1 MTYPLRVKLP
11 TTVYNDFT
19 IIAKVK
25 ITTMKKG
32 ILLLLSIISLQ
43 VFAQD
48 SASPVLM
55 TIDDR
60 EITKS
65 DFETIYK
72 KNNRDSSITK
82 EDLDEYLELFI
93 NFKLKVL
100 EAEELG
106 MDTLTRFEREL
117 SGYRDQLARPYLVDK
132 AVTDSL
138 VREAYD
144 RLAQDVRASHIL
156 IKLPPS
162 PSPIDT
168 LTAYNKLMAVKAKVD
183 AEPTKFGEIAK
194 TQSEDPSAKSNNGDL
209 GYFTSLQM
217 IYSFETAV
225 YNSKIG
231 DITGPVRTR
240 YGYHLIL
247 TTDKRAARGEVRVA
261 HIMIKSEDSDPEE
274 VKASLKKRADEV
286 YEKLEAGE
294 DFGVLARKF
303 SDDRTSA
310 AKGGE
315 LPEFGAG
322 KMVEEFEEAS
332 FALTE
337 PDQITE
343 PIKSPY
349 GWHIIKLIERVPV
362 KSFDDYEKELRSKIS
377 RDSRSDITKD
387 SFINKRK
394 KEYDYVDYRKRLK
407 PFYTGIDTSYFNAR
421 WEPSADLQNQDKA
434 LFEMIHLSFSQA
446 DFTAFLL
453 SRMRASRTQMDIE
466 LLVNE
471 SFENWVDSEIMA
483 FEDGILE
490 EKHPEFKALMQ
501 EYRDG
506 ILLFDL
512 TDQKVWSKAVE
523 DTVGLDAFY
532 QENQNDFMWEE
543 RAGYDVYTV
552 EDEATASKVRKM
564 LKKGKNQDEIRG
576 ALNEDSALKVRVGS
590 GLKEQKKE
598 PILEKVVW
606 EVGVS
611 DPIDDEGQL
620 KVIHIKEIRQPE
632 PKAFDDAR
640 GLITAAY
647 QNYLE
652 KEWIESLR
660 AKHEVSVEKEV
671 LYTIK

>member
-1 MTYPLRVKLP
+1 
-11 TTVYNDFT
+11 
-19 IIAKVK
+19 
-25 ITTMKKG
+25 MKKG
-32 ILLLLSIISLQ
+32 ILLLLSIISIQ
-43 VFAQD
+43 VFAQNNEN
-48 SASPVLM
+48 PVLM
-55 TIDDR
+55 IIDDR

-65 DFETIYK
+65 EFETIYK

-93 NFKLKVL
+93 NFKLKVM

-106 MDTLTRFEREL
+106 MDTLARFEREL

-132 AVTDSL
+132 AITDSL

-144 RLAQDVRASHIL
+144 RLGQDVRAAHIL

-162 PSPIDT
+162 PSPKDT
-168 LTAYNKLMAVKAKVD
+168 LEAYNKVMAIKAKVEAD
-183 AEPTKFGEIAK
+183 PSKFGEIAK
-194 TQSEDPSAKSNNGDL
+194 AESEDPSAKTNNGDL

-217 IYSFETAV
+217 VYPFETAV
-225 YNSKIG
+225 YNSKVGEIS
-231 DITGPVRTR
+231 GPVRTR
-240 YGYHLIL
+240 FGYHLVL
-247 TTDKRAARGEVRVA
+247 TEDKRDARGEVRVA
-261 HIMIKSEDSDPEE
+261 HIMIRSEDSDPDD
-274 VKASLKKRADEV
+274 VKESLKQRADEV
-286 YEKLEAGE
+286 YAKLEAGE
-294 DFGVLARKF
+294 DFGEVARKY

-310 AKGGE
+310 SKDGE
-315 LPEFGAG
+315 LPAFGAG

-337 PDQITE
+337 PGQISK
-343 PIKSPY
+343 PVKSPY
-349 GWHIIKLIERVPV
+349 GWHIIKLIERVPL
-362 KSFDDYEKELRSKIS
+362 KSFDEYEKELKSKIS

-394 KEYDYVDYRKRLK
+394 KEYNYVDYRKRLK
-407 PFYTGIDTSYFNAR
+407 PFYTGLDTSYFSAR
-421 WEPSADLQNQDKA
+421 WEPSDELKNGDKP
-434 LFEMIHLSFSQA
+434 LFEIVHLTFSQA
-446 DFTAFLL
+446 EFTTYLL
-453 SRMRASRTQMDIE
+453 SRMRASRTPMNIE

-471 SFENWVDSEIMA
+471 SFDNWVDSEIMA

-490 EKHPEFKALMQ
+490 EKYPEFKALMQ

-523 DTVGLDAFY
+523 DTVGLEAFF
-532 QENQNDFMWEE
+532 QENQNDFMWDQ

-552 EDEATASKVRKM
+552 EDDATAAKVKKM
-564 LKKGKNQDEIRG
+564 LKKGKNQDEIRS
-576 ALNEDSALKVRVGS
+576 ALNEDSALKVRVSS

-598 PILEKVVW
+598 PILEMVPW

-620 KVIHIKEIRQPE
+620 KVVHIKEIREPE
-632 PKAFDDAR
+632 PKEFDDAR

-652 KEWIESLR
+652 EEWIESLR
-660 AKHEVSVEKEV
+660 AKHEVSVNKDV

>member
-1 MTYPLRVKLP
+1 
-11 TTVYNDFT
+11 
-19 IIAKVK
+19 
-25 ITTMKKG
+25 MKKG

-48 SASPVLM
+48 TASPVLM

-65 DFETIYK
+65 DFEAIYK

-82 EDLDEYLELFI
+82 EDLDEYLDLFV
-93 NFKLKVL
+93 NFKLKVM
-100 EAEELG
+100 EAEEMG
-106 MDTLTRFEREL
+106 MDTLARFEREL

-138 VREAYD
+138 VKEAYD
-144 RLAQDVRASHIL
+144 RLQNDVRAAHIL

-162 PSPIDT
+162 PSPKDT
-168 LTAYNKLMAVKAKVD
+168 LEAYKKIMDIKAKVD
-183 AEPTKFGEIAK
+183 ADPDEFGAIAK
-194 TQSEDPSAKSNNGDL
+194 TQSEDPSAKTNEGDL

-217 IYSFETAV
+217 VYPFETAV
-225 YNSKIG
+225 YNSEVGEIA
-231 DITGPVRTR
+231 GPVRTR
-240 YGYHLIL
+240 FGYHLVQVK
-247 TTDKRAARGEVRVA
+247 DKRAARGEIKVA
-261 HIMIKSEDSDPEE
+261 HIMIRSEESDPED
-274 VKASLKKRADEV
+274 VKESLKQRADEV
-286 YEKLEAGE
+286 YSKLEAGG
-294 DFGVLARKF
+294 DFGELARKF

-310 AKGGE
+310 AKDGE
-315 LPEFGAG
+315 LPAFGAG

-337 PDQITE
+337 PGEFTE

-349 GWHIIKLIERVPV
+349 GWHIIKLIERVPL

-394 KEYDYVDYRKRLK
+394 KEYDYVAYRKRLK
-407 PFYTGIDTSYFNAR
+407 PFYSGIDTSYFNAR
-421 WEPSADLQNQDKA
+421 WEPSADLKNGDKA
-434 LFEMIHLSFSQA
+434 LFEFMDLSFTQA
-446 DFTAFLL
+446 DFTAYLL
-453 SRMRASRTQMDIE
+453 SRMRASRTPINIE
-466 LLVNE
+466 LLVDE

-483 FEDGILE
+483 YENSILE
-490 EKHPEFKALMQ
+490 EKYPEFKALMQ

-523 DTVGLDAFY
+523 DTIGLEAFY

-543 RAGYDVYTV
+543 RAGYDIYTV
-552 EDEATASKVRKM
+552 EDEAAATKVRKM
-564 LKKGKNQDEIRG
+564 LKKGKNQDEIRE
-576 ALNEDSALKVRVGS
+576 ALNEDSALKVRVSS
-590 GLKEQKKE
+590 GLTEKKKE
-598 PILEKVVW
+598 PIFEKVAW
-606 EVGVS
+606 EEGVS
-611 DPIDDEGQL
+611 DPVDDEGQL
-620 KVIHIKEIRQPE
+620 KVVHIKEIRQPE

-652 KEWIESLR
+652 KQWIESLR
-660 AKHEVSVEKEV
+660 GKHEVSVNKEV

>member
-1 MTYPLRVKLP
+1 
-11 TTVYNDFT
+11 
-19 IIAKVK
+19 
-25 ITTMKKG
+25 MKKG

-72 KNNRDSSITK
+72 KNNRDSSITQ
-82 EDLDEYLELFI
+82 EDLDEYLDLFI
-93 NFKLKVL
+93 NFKLKVM
-100 EAEELG
+100 EAEEMG
-106 MDTLTRFEREL
+106 MDTIARFKREL

-138 VREAYD
+138 VKEAYD
-144 RLAQDVRASHIL
+144 RLKTEVRAAHIL

-162 PSPIDT
+162 PSPKDT
-168 LTAYNKLMAVKAKVD
+168 LEAHGKIMAIKAKVD
-183 AEPTKFGEIAK
+183 ADPSKFGAIAK
-194 TQSEDPSAKSNNGDL
+194 TQSEDPSAKSNAGDL

-217 IYSFETAV
+217 VYPFETAV
-225 YNSKIG
+225 YNSEVG
-231 DITGPVRTR
+231 EITGPIRTR
-240 YGYHLIL
+240 FGYHLVKVE
-247 TTDKRAARGEVRVA
+247 DKRPARGEIKVA
-261 HIMIKSEDSDPEE
+261 HIMIRSEESDPED
-274 VKASLKKRADEV
+274 VKASLKQRADEV
-286 YEKLEAGE
+286 YAKLEAGE
-294 DFGVLARKF
+294 DFAELARKF

-310 AKGGE
+310 SKGGE
-315 LPEFGAG
+315 LPAFGAG

-337 PDQITE
+337 PGQLTE

-349 GWHIIKLIERVPV
+349 GWHIIKLIERIEL

-387 SFINKRK
+387 SFINKLK
-394 KEYDYVDYRKRLK
+394 KEYNYADYRKRLK
-407 PFYTGIDTSYFNAR
+407 PFYAGIDTSYFYGR
-421 WEPSADLQNQDKA
+421 WEPSTALQNGDKV
-434 LFEMIHLSFSQA
+434 LFEMNRLTFSQA
-446 DFTAFLL
+446 EFTAYLQ
-453 SRMRASRTQMDIE
+453 SRMRSSRTPIDIE
-466 LLVNE
+466 QLVNE

-483 FEDGILE
+483 YEDGILE
-490 EKHPEFKALMQ
+490 VKHPEFKALMQ

-523 DTVGLDAFY
+523 DTVGLEAFY
-532 QENQNDFMWEE
+532 KEHQNEFMWEE
-543 RAGYDVYTV
+543 RAGYDIYTV
-552 EDEATASKVRKM
+552 EDQAAASKVKKL
-564 LKKGKNQDEIRG
+564 LKKGKNQDEIRD
-576 ALNEDSALKVRVGS
+576 ALNEASALKVRVSS
-590 GLKEQKKE
+590 GLAERQKE
-598 PILEKVVW
+598 PILEKVTW

-620 KVIHIKEIRQPE
+620 KVVHIKEIRQPE
-632 PKAFDDAR
+632 PKAFSDAK

-660 AKHEVSVEKEV
+660 EKHEVSVDKEV

>member
-1 MTYPLRVKLP
+1 
-11 TTVYNDFT
+11 
-19 IIAKVK
+19 
-25 ITTMKKG
+25 MKKG
-32 ILLLLSIISLQ
+32 ILLLLSIITLQ
-43 VFAQD
+43 VMAQD
-48 SASPVLM
+48 NGDAILM

-60 EITKS
+60 NITKS

-72 KNNRDSSITK
+72 KNNRDSSITQ
-82 EDLDEYLELFI
+82 EDLDEYLDLFI
-93 NFKLKVL
+93 NFKLKVM
-100 EAEELG
+100 EAEEMG
-106 MDTLTRFEREL
+106 MDTLARFEREL
-117 SGYRDQLARPYLVDK
+117 SGYREQLARPYLVDK

-144 RLAQDVRASHIL
+144 RLQEDVRAAHIL
-156 IKLPPS
+156 IKLPSS
-162 PSPIDT
+162 PSPKDT
-168 LTAYNKLMAVKAKVD
+168 LEAYNKIMAIKAKVD
-183 AEPTKFGEIAK
+183 ADPSKFKTLAK
-194 TQSEDPSAKSNNGDL
+194 TESEDPSAKTNGGDL

-217 IYSFETAV
+217 VYPFETAA
-225 YNSKIG
+225 YNTPEGEIA
-231 DITGPVRTR
+231 GPVRTR
-240 YGYHLIL
+240 FGYHLVL
-247 TTDKRAARGEVRVA
+247 VEDKRPARGEIRVA
-261 HIMIKSEDSDPEE
+261 HIMIRSEDSDPED
-274 VKASLKKRADEV
+274 VKASLKQRADEV
-286 YEKLEAGE
+286 YDRLEAGE
-294 DFGVLARKF
+294 DFGELARKF

-310 AKGGE
+310 AKDGE
-315 LPEFGAG
+315 LPAFGAG

-337 PDQITE
+337 PGQISK

-349 GWHIIKLIERVPV
+349 GWHIIKLIERVPL

-394 KEYDYVDYRKRLK
+394 KEYNYVDYRKRLK
-407 PFYTGIDTSYFNAR
+407 PFYTGIDTSYFSAR
-421 WEPSADLQNQDKA
+421 WEPSAELQNGDKV
-434 LFEMIHLSFSQA
+434 LFEMIGLTFSQA
-446 DFTAFLL
+446 EFTTYLL
-453 SRMRASRTQMDIE
+453 SRMRASRTPIDIE

-471 SFENWVDSEIMA
+471 SFDNWVDSEIMA

-490 EKHPEFKALMQ
+490 EKYPEFKALMQ

-523 DTVGLDAFY
+523 DTVGLETFY
-532 QENQNDFMWEE
+532 QEHQNDFMWDE

-552 EDEATASKVRKM
+552 EDETTAAKVKKM
-564 LKKGKNQDEIRG
+564 LKKGKNQDDIRD
-576 ALNEDSALKVRVGS
+576 ALNEASALKVRVSS
-590 GLKEQKKE
+590 GLKEQKQA

-611 DPIDDEGQL
+611 EPIDDEGQL
-620 KVIHIKEIRQPE
+620 KVVHIKEIRQPE
-632 PKAFDDAR
+632 PKAFEEAR

-660 AKHEVSVEKEV
+660 AKHEVTVNKEV
-671 LYTIK
+671 LYTIQ